1 MKTLELSKPLKTL
14 SGETVQSIS
23 FDFDG
28 LKPMDYRN
36 IVRLEARLKGVNF
49 DMDAAVSTKSTS
61 SEFRMATAWIAA
73 VNHKDNKIC
82 LDDIDNISFSD
93 LLELEKIGLF
103 FIMHVE

>member
-1 MKTLELSKPLKTL
+1 METLELSKPLKTL
-14 SGETVQSIS
+14 SGDTVQSLS

-49 DMDAAVSTKSTS
+49 DAEAFNIKATS

-73 VNHKDNKIC
+73 VNNKDNKIC

-93 LLELEKIGLF
+93 LLQLERIGLF

>member
-1 MKTLELSKPLKTL
+1 MEVLKLSKPLVTL
-14 SGETVQSIS
+14 SGDKVEELS

-28 LKPMDYRN
+28 LTPLDYRN

-49 DMDAAVSTKSTS
+49 DMDAAISTKSTS

-82 LDDIDNISFSD
+82 YDDIDKLALAD
-93 LLELEKIGLF
+93 LLKLEQIGLF
-103 FIMHVE
+103 FIYLVE